1 MSINKQIEALGFTG
15 WGFGNGDGSLWF
27 MRSEDK
33 KVEIV
38 KSRLGDIHHNYFV
51 KDMIHLVLFD
61 DRVEFTQNFTQIL
74 RTCTLMTNA
83 ADVLASVCLVF
94 RLQAWAVA

>member
-1 MSINKQIEALGFTG
+1 MSINKKQIEALGFTG
-15 WGFGNGDGSLWF
+15 WGFGDGDGSLWF

-38 KSRLGDIHHNYFV
+38 KTPLGDVNDNYFV
-51 KDMIHLVLFD
+51 KNMIHLVLFD

-74 RTCTLMTNA
+74 RTCAPTQEAIKEN
-83 ADVLASVCLVF
+83 LAVYEGFVKE
-94 RLQAWAVA
+94 WE

>member
-1 MSINKQIEALGFTG
+1 MISNKEIYALGLSG

-38 KSRLGDIHHNYFV
+38 KTPLGDIHDNYFV
-51 KDMIHLVLFD
+51 KNMIHLVLFE

-74 RTCTLMTNA
+74 RTCEPTEEAIKQNL
-83 ADVLASVCLVF
+83 DVYEGFVKE
-94 RLQAWAVA
+94 WE